1 MFKALC
7 KAVEGLFSAFFWRW
21 AQLGRRP
28 HQIAH
33 PDQVVGRQREGEHPA
48 DPSQTAVTSLAQAAH
63 GLEPTEDLLD
73 PFALLLA
80 YQIAAMTSRALIDYA
95 GRLARDMGRYLM
107 LADFDTVKWP
117 TSML

>member
-1 MFKALC
+1 MFKALR
-7 KAVEGLFSAFFWRW
+7 KASYRALFSLFLAVG
-21 AQLGRRP
+21 AQLGRRT

-48 DPSQTAVTSLAQAAH
+48 DPQPNRGRRVLRRGRRQV
-63 GLEPTEDLLD
+63 LRIPTEDFLD

-95 GRLARDMGRYLM
+95 GRLARDMGRYPM
-107 LADFDTVKWP
+107 LA
-117 TSML
+117 